1 MKNIKLNITA
11 KKRKE
16 IQEKRFKLKC
26 FPLGYNH
33 DLKTRLFLYKAEKHY
48 NKTGEFVWIE
58 EQLY

>member
-1 MKNIKLNITA
+1 MKTIKLNITE

-26 FPLGYNH
+26 SPLGSNH

-48 NKTGEFVWIE
+48 KKTGEFVWFE
-58 EQLY
+58 DQL